1 MTDRN
6 IIKIVLITIS
16 VSAIVIRNVSCK
28 KGRDPEITKALA
40 EGKMIL
46 IDAKGVE
53 HILPD
58 SIRDQNRKSYQI
70 NDSIQNAIDLTPD
83 EINSLDKLGINK
95 KIVSDIK
102 FIIHKSFETLEMENT
117 SGKNI
122 PQNMLPKMIQFNQV
136 TKEYKK
142 EIEAYISKNGFEK
155 DIDHHWKND
164 FRQLKLYFIENS
176 NQLYTAIISKI

>member
-1 MTDRN
+1 
-6 IIKIVLITIS
+6 
-16 VSAIVIRNVSCK
+16 
-28 KGRDPEITKALA
+28 LA
-40 EGKMIL
+40 EGKMIQ
-46 IDAKGVE
+46 IDAKGIE
-53 HILPD
+53 HIMPD

-70 NDSIQNAIDLTPD
+70 NDSIQNAIDLTPN
-83 EINSLDKLGINK
+83 EINILDKIRLNK

-102 FIIHKSFETLEMENT
+102 AMIHKSFETVEMENA

-122 PQNMLPKMIQFNQV
+122 PLNMLPKMIQFNQV
-136 TKEYKK
+136 TTENKK
-142 EIEAYISKNGFEK
+142 EIEEYISKNGFEK